1 MSMSN
6 AMENA
11 IALLVANNTNWANIG
26 DATGIRGS
34 TTAGSLWLALNN
46 ADPGE
51 AGTAVSNETAYTGYA
66 RVAVARS
73 SAGLTVTG
81 STINLTAT
89 ATFPT
94 CNTGTGDTIT
104 HCSIV
109 STSSGAGILLMKGVI
124 GTGGVKP
131 FTADATSDL
140 ITSAAHGFAAGDRVV
155 FEAIEGLSLPTGITE
170 GTVYFVIATGLTTD
184 AFAISTTS
192 GGAAVNIT
200 VSGGGMLFKCT
211 PLVVTSSPAVTP
223 ALTTTTAFTLG

>member
-1 MSMSN
+1 MSLSN
-6 AMENA
+6 AAENA
-11 IALLVANNTNWANIG
+11 ILQLIFQNTAWANIG
-26 DATGIRGS
+26 DATGPRGS
-34 TTAGSLWLALNN
+34 TTPGSFWFSLHN

-51 AGTAVSNETAYTGYA
+51 AGTAITNETAYAGYA
-66 RVAVARS
+66 RVAAARS
-73 SAGLTVTG
+73 SGGFTVSG
-81 STINLTAT
+81 SSVSPAAT
-89 ATFPT
+89 VTFPT
-94 CNTGTGDTIT
+94 CTGAGDTIT
-104 HCSIV
+104 HFGVV
-109 STSSGAGILLMKGVI
+109 STASGAGILVTKGVI

-131 FTADATSDL
+131 FTADATADL